1 MLQAFLHRSTFQV
14 APIPHHEAT
23 AVAAPHHAPQAH
35 ADRTGAEDGKTLRF
49 HAENLQNFM
58 SSLVQWH
65 RKIDKTSE
73 AQGLVLRPFVW
84 RNWVQTTQ
92 GVLCIDLHC
101 PLEKRATRVLWPV
114 RHGYIFLSWVVK
126 SDPHC
131 ISSTFSAPVFWPSW
145 RQMLDMSL
153 SFSNCACAIQ
163 SCWGSSNAVGL
174 FRWTEHRFHKFE
186 PQVDRFWS
194 SHLVGKKCWLYPAS
208 ATRFRKNRSFKP
220 AVNCRSR
227 DCPAEN
233 SGQLM
238 ATVPWLLHST
248 PWGPSLGGNLNGN
261 RRAWHQDTTG
271 HNGRALGEQ
280 DMGISAEQQVRRVR
294 RVRRVRLCL
303 CLLLWE
309 YPPRHK
315 YVLKSISII
324 SFYISWIDVPMSS
337 YLDSIY
343 YIYCDYYNPG
353 PLNIM
358 HTSEVSR
365 GTKKDLGLWTVC
377 TAAWPSW
384 VIASRVSCGYGR
396 MCIVV
401 WIIHTYI
408 RKSTDCNLLGWWKPW
423 FHDSSPWINLVAK
436 ALVKIL
442 PALKRWFKSLNPKQ
456 SYFTLIVCDINV
468 TFIWQYR
475 MGPPR

>member
-92 GVLCIDLHC
+92 GVLCVDLHC

-227 DCPAEN
+227 DCPAEKFWATDGN
-233 SGQLM
+233 CAMAPALHTMGSKSWWESERKSESLAPRHNGPQRAGSWWTRHGDLSRATSTSCTSCTFMFVFTFVGISSKTQICSEINIYHIYHFISLGSMSPCPPIWIPYIIYIVIITILDHWTSCTPLKSPEEPKRFGPLDRMHCSVAQLGDSLKGQL
-238 ATVPWLLHST
+238 
-248 PWGPSLGGNLNGN
+248 
-261 RRAWHQDTTG
+261 R
-271 HNGRALGEQ
+271 
-280 DMGISAEQQVRRVR
+280 
-294 RVRRVRLCL
+294 
-303 CLLLWE
+303 LWE
-309 YPPRHK
+309 NVHCC
-315 YVLKSISII
+315 
-324 SFYISWIDVPMSS
+324 
-337 YLDSIY
+337 LD
-343 YIYCDYYNPG
+343 
-353 PLNIM
+353 
-358 HTSEVSR
+358 
-365 GTKKDLGLWTVC
+365 
-377 TAAWPSW
+377 
-384 VIASRVSCGYGR
+384 
-396 MCIVV
+396 
-401 WIIHTYI
+401 HTYI
-408 RKSTDCNLLGWWKPW
+408 HTEINRLQFAWMVETMVSWQFPLNQPGGKSVGEN
-423 FHDSSPWINLVAK
+423 SSSFEEMI
-436 ALVKIL
+436 
-442 PALKRWFKSLNPKQ
+442 
-456 SYFTLIVCDINV
+456 
-468 TFIWQYR
+468 
-475 MGPPR
+475 